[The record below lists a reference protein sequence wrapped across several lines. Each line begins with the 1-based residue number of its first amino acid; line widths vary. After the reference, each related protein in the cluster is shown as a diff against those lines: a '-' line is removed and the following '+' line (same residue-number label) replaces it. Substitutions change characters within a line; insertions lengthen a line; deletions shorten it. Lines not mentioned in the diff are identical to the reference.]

1 MGGCIWNIASA
12 LVPSWDSLWNLSFSL
27 RFEFFSE
34 MFDHSV
40 CETRDPSL
48 TIWIINK
55 CYQHTQNCPVFIY
68 SLPLISLIYTHV
80 LLLLRSPE
88 KDCNICDARGDT
100 LNCLRPTIIHHPDES
115 RHSLSVLTLSFK
127 EGFRKEVVHFITL
140 YSDPLNSWWLAAD
153 FQVSCCLYIFQPLDT
168 ILCR

>member
-1 MGGCIWNIASA
+1 MNQRKLAIYATYTQIHLVVSHTQGCLHGCI
-12 LVPSWDSLWNLSFSL
+12 LLWTIVGKVLKNGFKIQ
-27 RFEFFSE
+27 
-34 MFDHSV
+34 
-40 CETRDPSL
+40 
-48 TIWIINK
+48 IWIINN

-115 RHSLSVLTLSFK
+115 RHSVSVLTLSFK